1 MLFMFEWISFVAAL
15 AAILVFSRVSLA
27 LALFSGGFVL
37 GFLLLPTPSVFE
49 SLIATFLDPSVFLL
63 ALAVGII
70 PMIGGVMEETGL
82 VDTLVA
88 NLRVSR
94 RFFLGVSP
102 ALVGMLPMPGGA
114 LMSAP
119 LVEKA
124 GKDVLGN
131 VKSAINVWFRHIP
144 QLAYP
149 FAASLIV
156 SAKIANIGL
165 YSAIPFMVPPMLVCS
180 ALGYWLLLRKV
191 ERGTAYAE
199 KASFK
204 KAAIPLAV
212 ILAAPLADFTILKA
226 LKPEVREAAT
236 LAAAL
241 ISLSLALAVGRP
253 GLRDTGMVILKMRP
267 WNFSAIIFGMFFFIR
282 VFQLSPIPAVITS
295 IEVDASV
302 LCLTLGFL
310 LGFATGRIQIPT
322 SIVIPVFLARYGL
335 ASMPPLVFS
344 SIYFSSYLGYI
355 ISPVHPCVM
364 VSLEYFKS
372 SLSDYMKILIL
383 PTALSM
389 LAAAIPMIC
398 WLI

>member
-1 MLFMFEWISFVAAL
+1 MFEWVGFIAAL
-15 AAILVFSRVSLA
+15 VAILVFSRVSLA

-37 GFLLLPTPSVFE
+37 GFLLLPAPSVFE

-63 ALAVGII
+63 ALAVGVI
-70 PMIGGVMEETGL
+70 PVIGGIMEETGL
-82 VDTLVA
+82 ADRLVE
-88 NLRVSR
+88 NLRVDR
-94 RFFLGVSP
+94 RLFLGVSP
-102 ALVGMLPMPGGA
+102 ALIGMLPMPGGA

-124 GKDVLGN
+124 GEDVLGN

-144 QLAYP
+144 QLVYP

-165 YSAIPFMVPPMLVCS
+165 YSAIPFMAPPVLVCS
-180 ALGYWLLLRKV
+180 AMGYWLLLRKV
-191 ERGTAYAE
+191 GRGAVYTE

-204 KAAIPLAV
+204 KAIIPLTV
-212 ILAAPLADFTILKA
+212 ILAAPLADFTILRA

-241 ISLSLALAVGRP
+241 ISLSLAFIAGKP
-253 GLRDTGMVILKMRP
+253 GLRRTGMVVLRMRP
-267 WNFSAIIFGMFFFIR
+267 WSFSAIIFGMFFFLR
-282 VFQLSPIPAVITS
+282 VFQSSPIPAMITS
-295 IEVDASV
+295 IEMDASI

-322 SIVIPVFLARYGL
+322 SIAIPVFLARYGL

-355 ISPVHPCVM
+355 ISPVHPCVT

-372 SLSDYMKILIL
+372 NFSDYMKTLIL

-389 LAAAIPMIC
+389 LTAAIPMVC

>member
-1 MLFMFEWISFVAAL
+1 VFTWISFIASIAV
-15 AAILVFSRVSLA
+15 ILVFSKFNIG
-27 LALFSGGFVL
+27 LALFLGGVVL
-37 GFLLLPTPSVFE
+37 GLLLLPISTLLE
-49 SLIATFLDPSVFLL
+49 QLLDTILDPSVILL
-63 ALAVGII
+63 ALAVGVI
-70 PMIGGVMEETGL
+70 PVIGGLMEETGL
-82 VDTLVA
+82 VDRLVQ
-88 NLRVSR
+88 NLRVDR
-94 RFFLGVSP
+94 RLFLGVSP
-102 ALVGMLPMPGGA
+102 ALIGMLPMPGGA

-124 GKDVLGN
+124 GEDVLGN

-144 QLAYP
+144 QLVYP

-165 YSAIPFMVPPMLVCS
+165 YSAIPFMAPPVLVCS

-191 ERGTAYAE
+191 GRGVAYTE
-199 KASFK
+199 KASFR
-204 KAAIPLAV
+204 KAVLPLMV

-236 LAAAL
+236 LVAAL
-241 ISLSLALAVGRP
+241 ISLSLAWVVGRP
-253 GLRDTGMVILKMRP
+253 GLRRTGMVVLRMRP
-267 WNFSAIIFGMFFFIR
+267 WSFSAIIFGMFFFIR
-282 VFQLSPIPAVITS
+282 VFQSSPIPAMITS
-295 IEVDASV
+295 IEMDASI

-355 ISPVHPCVM
+355 ISPVHPCVT

-372 SLSDYMKILIL
+372 NLSDYIKILIL

-389 LAAAIPMIC
+389 LAAAIPMIY